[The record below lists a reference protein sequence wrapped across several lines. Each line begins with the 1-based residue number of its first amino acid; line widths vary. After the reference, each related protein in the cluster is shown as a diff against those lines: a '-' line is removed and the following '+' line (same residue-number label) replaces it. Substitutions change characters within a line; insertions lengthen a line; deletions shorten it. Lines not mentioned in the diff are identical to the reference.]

1 MKYLLP
7 VLALTLVACNTFN
20 GAVDGSQQI
29 VGTTVDSA
37 QSMVSGHCQR
47 YWAQDQLPLLKALPL
62 TFAKRLSKC

>member
-20 GAVDGSQQI
+20 GAIDGSQQI

-37 QSMVSGHCQR
+37 QSMVSDTAKGIGAGSATFVEGIATDIR
-47 YWAQDQLPLLKALPL
+47 KA
-62 TFAKRLSKC
+62 SE

>member
-7 VLALTLVACNTFN
+7 VLVLTLAACNTFN

-37 QSMVSGHCQR
+37 QSMVSDTAKGIGAGSATFVEGIATDIR
-47 YWAQDQLPLLKALPL
+47 KA
-62 TFAKRLSKC
+62 SE

>member
-29 VGTTVDSA
+29 VGITVDSA
-37 QSMVSGHCQR
+37 QSMVTDTAKGIGAGSATFVEGIATDIR
-47 YWAQDQLPLLKALPL
+47 KA
-62 TFAKRLSKC
+62 SQ

>member
-37 QSMVSGHCQR
+37 QSMVSDTAKGIGAGSATFVEGIATDIR
-47 YWAQDQLPLLKALPL
+47 KA
-62 TFAKRLSKC
+62 SE